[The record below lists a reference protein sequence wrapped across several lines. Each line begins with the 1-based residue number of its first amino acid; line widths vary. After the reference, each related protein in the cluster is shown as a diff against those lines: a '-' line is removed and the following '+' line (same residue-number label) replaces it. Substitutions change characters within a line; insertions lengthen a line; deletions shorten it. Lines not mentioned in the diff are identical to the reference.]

1 MLPATVLTFNL
12 PVDVHARIRGLAVAL
27 GIRVK
32 AVPPES
38 FATPLGAMLGIPTT
52 GPTDIRTEAGGFS
65 DPMLLM
71 CNLNEAQF
79 NRFLQLLR
87 GPGLS
92 RIPLKAV
99 LTPYNVGWNALQLHA
114 ELSREHEAITRGR
127 GT

>member
-38 FATPLGAMLGIPTT
+38 FATPLGAMLGIPAA
-52 GPTDIRTEAGGFS
+52 PADAPAEVGGFS

-79 NRFLQLLR
+79 NHFLQMLR
-87 GPGLS
+87 GPGLP

-99 LTPYNVGWNALQLHA
+99 LTPHNVGWNALQLHD
-114 ELSREHEAITRGR
+114 ELAREHEAMGKKH
-127 GT
+127 